1 MYKISQIEETL
12 KGRFKNNPQKS
23 SLVNPL
29 DSCDS
34 YKNMNTLQIDNYYKD
49 IIKNEKFQ
57 MEQTVN
63 QKALFALNNVKFTSI
78 AVDVVKNRNNH
89 VLFLGLNDGRVLKIM
104 NQIQSKNGQNFNQ
117 PIILG
122 EYQMFANNLPI
133 NSIILFESKKL
144 IAITNSEIKS
154 ISLEIQCKKYKTCRQ
169 CVYAQDPNC
178 AWSTSKSKC
187 VLAIEE
193 SESLKQDI
201 QNGDGAKICAA
212 SNTDTDIFYSINTP
226 VFDDSENLQKIEQ
239 LNASSSNN
247 SSIIFIIILFTAILT
262 SIFSVCL
269 TWVYIKKRY
278 ETHPKDELIGTIKGT
293 DYVRRM
299 WQSLKNNPYVISVLN
314 QLTQNQNSAG
324 NLSRDLG
331 KSEHFHDHN
340 LLKQPKILNC
350 YETPHVMCN
359 TNKSNLKPVT
369 VNTSTSTSS
378 STRPNSSSEDSS
390 PTTTSSLTASSNNNS
405 PNNLGSKCSRASCEC
420 DDDNDIDEEDNGLLT
435 PVSSK
440 YSNIII
446 SHQRLSSSDD
456 SFQPVI
462 IRSSQSSSSGNRNLN
477 NTNNTSNNNNKYF
490 MISKDNSDSKNPRSR
505 ELDL

>member
-154 ISLEIQCKKYKTCRQ
+154 ISLEIQCKKYNTCRQ
-169 CVYAQDPNC
+169 CVYAQDPYC

-201 QNGDGAKICAA
+201 QNGDGIKMCTANNPDTEM
-212 SNTDTDIFYSINTP
+212 SYLTNTAVYFKSESLQNIIQSFFSFNTSCL
-226 VFDDSENLQKIEQ
+226 FS
-239 LNASSSNN
+239 
-247 SSIIFIIILFTAILT
+247 FIIKFIFFIL
-262 SIFSVCL
+262 
-269 TWVYIKKRY
+269 YI
-278 ETHPKDELIGTIKGT
+278 
-293 DYVRRM
+293 
-299 WQSLKNNPYVISVLN
+299 N
-314 QLTQNQNSAG
+314 
-324 NLSRDLG
+324 
-331 KSEHFHDHN
+331 F
-340 LLKQPKILNC
+340 
-350 YETPHVMCN
+350 
-359 TNKSNLKPVT
+359 
-369 VNTSTSTSS
+369 
-378 STRPNSSSEDSS
+378 
-390 PTTTSSLTASSNNNS
+390 
-405 PNNLGSKCSRASCEC
+405 
-420 DDDNDIDEEDNGLLT
+420 
-435 PVSSK
+435 
-440 YSNIII
+440 
-446 SHQRLSSSDD
+446 
-456 SFQPVI
+456 
-462 IRSSQSSSSGNRNLN
+462 
-477 NTNNTSNNNNKYF
+477 
-490 MISKDNSDSKNPRSR
+490 
-505 ELDL
+505 